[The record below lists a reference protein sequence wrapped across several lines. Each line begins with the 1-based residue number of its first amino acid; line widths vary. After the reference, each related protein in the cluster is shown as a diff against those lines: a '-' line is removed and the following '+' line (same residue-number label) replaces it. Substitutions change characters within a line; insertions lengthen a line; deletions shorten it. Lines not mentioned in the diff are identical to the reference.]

1 METALNARTP
11 FLLPC
16 TCSSLY
22 LHSTWKTFSC
32 HTAHVHKVLASLN
45 ASDSPYLYRMTTCYS
60 EHDDDL
66 ISLQYSIAQAHRK
79 QSLNC
84 LSVCVS
90 ERSIQHM
97 HKHTT
102 LEGFEGIPSSSQPTI
117 R

>member
-1 METALNARTP
+1 METALNARLP

-22 LHSTWKTFSC
+22 LHSTWKNFSC

-45 ASDSPYLYRMTTCYS
+45 ASDSPYLYGMTTCYS

-90 ERSIQHM
+90 E
-97 HKHTT
+97 
-102 LEGFEGIPSSSQPTI
+102 
-117 R
+117 